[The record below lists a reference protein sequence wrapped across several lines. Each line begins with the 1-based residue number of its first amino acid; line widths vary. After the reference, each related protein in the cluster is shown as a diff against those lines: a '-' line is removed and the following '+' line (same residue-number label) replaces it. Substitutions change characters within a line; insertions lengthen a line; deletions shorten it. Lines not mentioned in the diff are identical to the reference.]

1 MRKHN
6 RIQLTLLLQKLPAQF
21 LIEDRP
27 PKRRLLLGSRKVWG
41 LGIHIA
47 SHCNI
52 CALPSRRLRNNNA
65 HLIPTPT
72 QFSSLWISL
81 LQAEGATGTLEV

>member
-41 LGIHIA
+41 EGYTLHHIA
-47 SHCNI
+47 IYVH
-52 CALPSRRLRNNNA
+52 LPSRRLRNNNA

-81 LQAEGATGTLEV
+81 LQAEAATGTLEV